1 MTRKPASE
9 AWVRFKKDDALK
21 TIEAERFRSLQTAL
35 RRCCPNE
42 DKMRHVIVVGD
53 MKTGRKGDEL
63 VTHALG
69 SCLGLTVY
77 DPIVKVGGMLHA
89 MLPLSKINPEKAA
102 ANPAMFV
109 DTGVPLL
116 FKKIYRMGGEKRRLV
131 VKAAGCCASLD
142 PNEMFNIGKR
152 NYMVLKKL
160 LWKNG
165 VLIKA
170 EDVGGKKSR
179 TVRFHLDSG
188 RVIISSMGKQTEL

>member
-1 MTRKPASE
+1 
-9 AWVRFKKDDALK
+9 
-21 TIEAERFRSLQTAL
+21 
-35 RRCCPNE
+35 
-42 DKMRHVIVVGD
+42 MRHVIVVGD
-53 MKTGRKGDEL
+53 MKTGANGDQL

-69 SCLGLTVY
+69 SCLGLMVY
-77 DPIVKVGGMLHA
+77 DPEAKVGGLLHA

-116 FKKIYRMGGEKRRLV
+116 FKEIYKLGGEKKRLV
-131 VKAAGCCASLD
+131 VKAAGCGAPLG

-152 NYMVLKKL
+152 NYTVLKKL

-170 EDVGGKKSR
+170 EDVGGSNSR
-179 TVRFHLDSG
+179 TVRFFLDSG
-188 RVIISSMGKQTEL
+188 RVVISSSGKENDL